1 MMKINQVK
9 CECYVIIIIFLY
21 TIMVISVM
29 YITSFNILA
38 DVYVETKK
46 EFMDKWYP
54 TLEYKDLLMRNRFST
69 LIKYIKGD
77 IILLQEVTPYIRKKL
92 STVFGSDYNILPLSK
107 HKTDNHNTG
116 NLTMIRK
123 NKFKNIIHTTFYVYD
138 FAFGLTKADDISI
151 YNMHLHDSSKVKR
164 KNQLKKIIDTF
175 DINNKIIIG
184 GDFNSNDKELHS
196 MIKNL
201 NFKMNV
207 TDKKGTYLCE
217 KPMIDYI
224 YCYGFSEINGYID
237 NSISN
242 KNCYTSTIKKYGS
255 DHHPIYLKCL

>member
-1 MMKINQVK
+1 
-9 CECYVIIIIFLY
+9 
-21 TIMVISVM
+21 M

-38 DVYVETKK
+38 EVYVEPNK

-54 TLEYKDLLMRNRFST
+54 TLDYKDLLMKNRFTT

-92 STVFGSDYNILPLSK
+92 STIYSSEYNIMPLSK

-116 NLTMIRK
+116 NLTMIKK
-123 NKFKNIIHTTFYVYD
+123 NKFKNITHTTNYVYNL
-138 FAFGLTKADDISI
+138 AYGLTQADDISI
-151 YNMHLHDSSKVKR
+151 YNIHLHDSSKMKR

-184 GDFNSNDKELHS
+184 GDFNSNDKDLHS

-201 NFKMNV
+201 NFQMNV
-207 TDKKGTYLCE
+207 ANKKGTYLCE
-217 KPMIDYI
+217 GPMIDYI
-224 YCYGFSEINGYID
+224 YCYGFSKINGHID
-237 NSISN
+237 NSILN
-242 KNCYTSTIKKYGS
+242 NNNYCYTSTIQKYGS